1 MASNFA
7 FNAFALWG
15 LTFETGNGE
24 DSLAFAM
31 FSNFFASSLALLI
44 ARASAGELRLRHA
57 CAHEVTTSPQ
67 RFVR

>member
-7 FNAFALWG
+7 FNAFALG
-15 LTFETGNGE
+15 VLTFETGNGG

-44 ARASAGELRLRHA
+44 ARV
-57 CAHEVTTSPQ
+57 CW
-67 RFVR
+67 